1 MIPLSKVTSSLP
13 ERQAILILLLRM
25 ITILPLLVSI
35 RREKQHLSQDR
46 RRLIQIRIQTALLLR
61 TVLPIRMS
69 VLEMPAQTV
78 AVILV
83 SRQQEQLLLLDRQ
96 RQLLQIQILRPQT
109 RRRRKNIRQPL
120 TAKLARLHRSMILNR
135 MRMVLLRQM
144 LLLYHKKLPISLKLI
159 RTPQSSRI
167 IQKVLVS
174 TISKHTSVATTS
186 SRRQKESLMIF

>member
-83 SRQQEQLLLLDRQ
+83 SRQQERLLLLDRQ

-120 TAKLARLHRSMILNR
+120 TAKLARSHLSMILNR

-144 LLLYHKKLPISLKLI
+144 LLLYHKKLPISLKPI

-174 TISKHTSVATTS
+174 IISKHTSVATVL
-186 SRRQKESLMIF
+186 SRRQKESLMIS

>member
-35 RREKQHLSQDR
+35 RQEKQHLSQDR

-96 RQLLQIQILRPQT
+96 EQQLLQIQILRPQT
-109 RRRRKNIRQPL
+109 RRRRKNIRQQL
-120 TAKLARLHRSMILNR
+120 TAKLARSHRSMILNR
-135 MRMVLLRQM
+135 MRMVLSRQM
-144 LLLYHKKLPISLKLI
+144 PLLYHKKLPISLKPI
-159 RTPQSSRI
+159 RTLQSSRI

-174 TISKHTSVATTS
+174 TISKHTSVATV
-186 SRRQKESLMIF
+186 

>member
-1 MIPLSKVTSSLP
+1 MIPLSKATNSLP

-25 ITILPLLVSI
+25 IMILPLLVSI
-35 RREKQHLSQDR
+35 RQEKQHLSQDR
-46 RRLIQIRIQTALLLR
+46 RRLIQIQIQTALLLR

-96 RQLLQIQILRPQT
+96 QQLLQIQILRPKT

-120 TAKLARLHRSMILNR
+120 TAKLARSHRSMILNR

-144 LLLYHKKLPISLKLI
+144 LLLYHKKLPISLKPI
-159 RTPQSSRI
+159 RTLQSSRI

-174 TISKHTSVATTS
+174 TISKHTSVATV
-186 SRRQKESLMIF
+186 